1 MTIVE
6 LISKVFLPLSLAII
20 MLGMGMTL
28 IIADFTRIIKYP
40 KAILIGLTNQLIF
53 LPIIGF
59 SLAIAF
65 NLNPTMAV
73 GLMILASCPGGA
85 TSNLI
90 TQVCK
95 GNIALSVTLTAF
107 ASIISILTIPFI
119 LSYALEY
126 FGSNIGAT
134 IKLPIIDTIIQIM
147 AITVIPISIGMFI
160 RKHRINFAKRMEKPM
175 RTASTVIFI
184 LVFIAVL
191 AANFDKLVEGMKA
204 AGLVTLLLN
213 IVTMGLGY
221 LTAKFFKLNLKN
233 TISITIES
241 GVQNGT
247 LGFVIA
253 ASVLNNIEMGIPIG
267 VYSIWMFVTG
277 GILMSQLGKRATVDS
292 QVGKHSVQNEF
303 NVDESDIYKESDF
316 LALMEEREV

>member
-1 MTIVE
+1 MTAIE

-28 IIADFTRIIKYP
+28 IITDFTRIIKYP

-73 GLMILASCPGGA
+73 GLMILASCPGGP

-95 GNIALSVTLTAF
+95 GNIALSVTLTAI
-107 ASIISILTIPFI
+107 ASIVSILTIPFI

-126 FGSNIGAT
+126 FGSNTDVT
-134 IKLPIIDTIIQIM
+134 IKLPIIDTILQIM
-147 AITVIPISIGMFI
+147 VITVIPISIGMFI
-160 RKHRINFAKRMEKPM
+160 RKHKTSFAKRMEKPM
-175 RTASTVIFI
+175 RTASTIIFI

-191 AANFDKLVEGMKA
+191 AANADKLIAGMKE
-204 AGLVTLLLN
+204 AGFVTLALN
-213 IVTMGLGY
+213 IATMGLGY
-221 LTAKFFKLNLKN
+221 LTARLFKLNLKN
-233 TISITIES
+233 TISVTIES
-241 GVQNGT
+241 GIQNGT
-247 LGFVIA
+247 LALVIA
-253 ASVLNNIEMGIPIG
+253 TSILNNVEMGIPIG
-267 VYSIWMFVTG
+267 AYAIWMFLTA
-277 GILMSQLGKRATVDS
+277 GILMWQLGKIPNLDS
-292 QVGKHSVQNEF
+292 E
-303 NVDESDIYKESDF
+303 
-316 LALMEEREV
+316 